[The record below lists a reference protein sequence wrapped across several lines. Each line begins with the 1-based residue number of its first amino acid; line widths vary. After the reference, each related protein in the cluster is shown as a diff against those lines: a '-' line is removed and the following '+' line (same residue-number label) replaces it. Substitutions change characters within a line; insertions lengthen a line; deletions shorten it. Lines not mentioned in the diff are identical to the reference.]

1 MSEMLGESTISEVQ
15 LVRDS
20 TRGPM
25 AGPTHA
31 QKGLFQLKLEG
42 SQCEGG
48 MLQVRISE
56 LLLSDG
62 KGDEREGKLFARDV
76 VSAIKFGRGGGEVGC
91 ARPALY
97 CTTAI
102 IV

>member
-62 KGDEREGKLFARDV
+62 KGDEREGTRNRRADRQAARDDV
-76 VSAIKFGRGGGEVGC
+76 TCGKRPP
-91 ARPALY
+91 ARR
-97 CTTAI
+97 
-102 IV
+102 V